1 MPQQQIL
8 AVIRQLAV
16 EEKAITTAAVRARL
30 TTPVPLSELLAL
42 VSRYKQSPDSLPP
55 LTTASL
61 HGANTHA
68 QPESELSELSE
79 RLLALEQLV
88 TEQAL
93 RLERLEHLLATT
105 LGGKND

>member
-8 AVIRQLAV
+8 AVIRQLAA

-30 TTPVPLSELLAL
+30 TRPVPLSELLAL

-55 LTTASL
+55 LTAANLPIS
-61 HGANTHA
+61 NTHA
-68 QPESELSELSE
+68 EPELSA

-88 TEQAL
+88 AEQAL
-93 RLERLEHLLATT
+93 RLDRLEHLLVTT
-105 LGGKND
+105 LGGKLD